1 MQNINELGD
10 SSTIKIDE
18 KTSGNNNE
26 AKIIEKE
33 NKKQTNGKNS
43 KKILMEKKLELYELF
58 TTKLQNENKS
68 ESEMRKKIKKLS
80 KEVEEIKSSLKEILG
95 LLKKKK
101 R

>member
-1 MQNINELGD
+1 MKHIQKKKKTIIMQNINELGD

-43 KKILMEKKLELYELF
+43 KKILMEKK
-58 TTKLQNENKS
+58 
-68 ESEMRKKIKKLS
+68 IG
-80 KEVEEIKSSLKEILG
+80 VV
-95 LLKKKK
+95 
-101 R
+101 